1 MSGGHPRGG
10 PSSTTANGT
19 TSGTTTNATTNTTN
33 TTTGA
38 PPPPPRVS
46 DILSPSWLRR
56 SQTQITPGAHL
67 QIVWRGFFSLGM
79 FMDQNNLLDDFD
91 EEGPTTSNALRAD
104 SGVSDGNVSLNNTDG
119 EDETGSDA
127 TQILS
132 TGAVESKERQRLMR
146 KGGGGASSQ
155 QRQHHQHQQER
166 RGSEDDESL
175 RRQRRLHNTTMN
187 ASSDETSVE
196 NTTTTN
202 SGERGGDVV
211 NTNTNASTREAS
223 QTSDMSQGS
232 FEDHQQENTNGG
244 ENTNDMNNMNREH
257 SEDTGVTRDTNTSNR
272 DRDNNNNNNNN
283 NNASEQPLFN
293 NATELIARAPPMGF
307 RIPGTAAGEGVA
319 RAHAAGNVL
328 PDILRAKRVT
338 SLDAEFPLVWDPV
351 ALL

>member
-1 MSGGHPRGG
+1 
-10 PSSTTANGT
+10 
-19 TSGTTTNATTNTTN
+19 
-33 TTTGA
+33 
-38 PPPPPRVS
+38 
-46 DILSPSWLRR
+46 
-56 SQTQITPGAHL
+56 
-67 QIVWRGFFSLGM
+67 
-79 FMDQNNLLDDFD
+79 MDQNNLLDDFD

-351 ALL
+351 ALLCLYPGSERSQEAF